1 MVSRRC
7 SRRDSSYSHT
17 MSMSIRRS
25 IIMYLVGIDV
35 GTTNTKTVIFDI
47 ETGRICAVGS
57 SRTLTRHPL
66 PEWSEFDAEDVW
78 GTVLQSIQAAVQRCD
93 RPERIRAISVAS
105 MGESAFPMD
114 ADGNVLHAAIAWYDQ
129 RTVAEA
135 RWWENIAGRERIF
148 TITGHIPRPTFGVN
162 KLFWLRTH
170 LPQVF
175 ERIHHWLSIEDFV
188 LWKLSG
194 SFATDYSIASRTM
207 LFEQSTL
214 TWSEP
219 LLQQAGL
226 PAAWFPPAFPS
237 GTPIGTVCKE
247 VAEKTGLPQQAI
259 VSTGGHDHLC
269 GALATGVTRPGHLLE
284 SIGTASVLL
293 AVSDAFRPSRE
304 LLAAGCTSYA
314 YVLQNTYVTLGTL
327 NFAGGALEW
336 IVTLLY
342 GQGKQGSVSSEI
354 YTQALREAAEIPP
367 GARGATVLPSFL
379 GSGTPYVQSSARGA
393 ILGLTPSHN
402 RSELLRALMEGLAFW
417 LRDNTEML
425 CNLGIAP
432 SQPEITVIGGAT
444 QATPLLQI
452 KAEITGC
459 PIKVPQITEA
469 AATGAAL
476 LAGMG
481 ANIFRSGEEAAAS
494 VQHTAQIYEPDAQ
507 VVEIYNTIYEQTYLP
522 LRRLLI

>member
-1 MVSRRC
+1 
-7 SRRDSSYSHT
+7 
-17 MSMSIRRS
+17 
-25 IIMYLVGIDV
+25 MYLVGIDV
-35 GTTNTKTVIFDI
+35 GTTNTKTVIFDV
-47 ETGRICAVGS
+47 ETGHISAVGS
-57 SRTLTRHPL
+57 GRTITRHPVV
-66 PEWSEFDAEDVW
+66 EWSEFDAEDLW
-78 GTVLQSIQAAVQRCD
+78 GTVLQSIQAAVHHCEH
-93 RPERIRAISVAS
+93 PERIRAISVAS
-105 MGESAFPMD
+105 MAESAFPVD
-114 ADGNVLHAAIAWYDQ
+114 AEGNVLYPAIAWYDQ

-135 RWWENIAGRERIF
+135 QWWEDTVGQERIF
-148 TITGHIPRPTFGVN
+148 NITGHTPLPTFGVN
-162 KLFWLRTH
+162 KLLWLRSH
-170 LPQVF
+170 VPHIF
-175 ERIHHWLSIEDFV
+175 ERIHKWLSIEDFV

-207 LFEQSTL
+207 LFDQSTL

-237 GTPIGTVCKE
+237 GTAIGTVRKE

-269 GALATGVTRPGHLLE
+269 GALAAGVTRPGHLLE
-284 SIGTASVLL
+284 SMGTASVLL

-354 YTQALREAAEIPP
+354 YAQALREAAEIPP
-367 GARGATVLPSFL
+367 GSRGAIVLPSFL
-379 GSGTPYVQSSARGA
+379 GSGTPYVRSSARGA
-393 ILGLTPSHN
+393 ILGLTPSHS
-402 RSELLRALMEGLAFW
+402 RPELVRALMESLAFW

-432 SQPEITVIGGAT
+432 PQPEITVIGGAT

-469 AATGAAL
+469 TATGAAL

-481 ANIFRSGEEAAAS
+481 AHIFHSGEEAAAS
-494 VQHTAQIYEPDAQ
+494 VLHTVQIYEPDRQA
-507 VVEIYNTIYEQTYLP
+507 VEIYNTIYKQTYLP
-522 LRRLLI
+522 ARRLLI